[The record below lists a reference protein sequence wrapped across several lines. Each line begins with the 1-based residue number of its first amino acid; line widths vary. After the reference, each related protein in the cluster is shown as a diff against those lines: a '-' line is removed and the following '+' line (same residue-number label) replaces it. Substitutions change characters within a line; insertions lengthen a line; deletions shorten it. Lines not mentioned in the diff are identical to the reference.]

1 VAAEQWASA
10 MGEPAPRAFDLTAE
24 GDHVTV
30 GVART
35 RAAYEGRHEL
45 GSVRE
50 LYLDAIAGA
59 RELI

>member
-1 VAAEQWASA
+1 